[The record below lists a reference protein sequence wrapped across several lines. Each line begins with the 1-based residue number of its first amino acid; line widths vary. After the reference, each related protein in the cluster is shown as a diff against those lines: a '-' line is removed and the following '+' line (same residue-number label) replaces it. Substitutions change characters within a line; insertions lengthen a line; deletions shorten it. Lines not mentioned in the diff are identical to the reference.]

1 LLLKYAKNK
10 YIHIQL
16 GVMTKNYQDNLH
28 RKLFLTSISTAIL
41 VGFFVIGS
49 QLVQP
54 SMAQDLG
61 QMEEQVQEQ
70 LGGVLTGGNQTGN
83 QTDNQTGNQ
92 SGGLLGLG

>member
-10 YIHIQL
+10 FIHIQL
-16 GVMTKNYQDNLH
+16 GVMTKNYQDSLH
-28 RKLFLTSISTAIL
+28 RKLFLTSISAAIL
-41 VGFFVIGS
+41 VGSFVIGS
-49 QLVQP
+49 QP

-61 QMEEQVQEQ
+61 QMEEQVQEK

-83 QTDNQTGNQ
+83 QTGNQ

>member
-28 RKLFLTSISTAIL
+28 RKLFLTSISAAIL
-41 VGFFVIGS
+41 VGSFVIGS